1 MDPDGDVQDGE
12 QLELRRLH
20 GAFDT
25 LWLKLLV
32 LHWSRREVDV
42 HEAKEREASAGCVR
56 PQPPPDACDASD
68 GGAKE
73 KGNRHAQ
80 RPDAHVLGPQ
90 DGVAHG
96 RVRDPRN
103 RRHQRREKAS
113 EEAHDQQG
121 DLVRDHAA
129 QREEHGVPKQRDEHR
144 PLSAH
149 EVAHSAHEEAAE
161 QHSQELR
168 SIDEPHPQ
176 GIDSIVLGPARQQR
190 AKNAEAEV
198 VAEAGRDRREGRHPE
213 GHLAGRTLVL
223 GCRHGHRFLR

>member
-1 MDPDGDVQDGE
+1 MYTRPRSARPPLV
-12 QLELRRLH
+12 
-20 GAFDT
+20 AFAHSHP
-25 LWLKLLV
+25 LSKQ
-32 LHWSRREVDV
+32 SMAA
-42 HEAKEREASAGCVR
+42 HEKKVCTVR
-56 PQPPPDACDASD
+56 GRAIFHAPPVVSVPDACDASD

-213 GHLAGRTLVL
+213 GHLHVHDASA
-223 GCRHGHRFLR
+223 F